1 MMFYMAVILTI
12 FFVIAIFLCLISTVM
27 FLGFVVKRNEVGY
40 QPVEEVMKSQYLDH
54 TFVKRNE
61 SVYKEYG
68 DDLCSH

>member
-1 MMFYMAVILTI
+1 
-12 FFVIAIFLCLISTVM
+12 M